1 MQEPFN
7 SLAMKTS
14 KRLFFHFFPFLLY
27 LFFSFLASAYGH
39 EDVSRRNAV
48 VKVVE
53 HAGPAVVN
61 INTEEIVS
69 QRPNPFY
76 GFGDPFFDDFFN
88 LYRPPRDYRRQ
99 SLGSGVI
106 INSSGYILTNEH
118 VISHATSITVTLI
131 DKREFNA
138 KLIGADPRTDVAVI
152 KIDAKEALPFI
163 KMGRS
168 DDLLI
173 GESVIAIGNPF
184 GLSHTVTTGVISS
197 LNRNI
202 KAGQNRVYTNF
213 IQLDASINPGNSG
226 GPLLN
231 INGELIGINTAIY
244 QRGKGIGFAI
254 PINKAKPI
262 VDDLIRY
269 GEVHQ
274 GWLGFIVQPLT
285 PELADIFGIPDY
297 KGVLVSRIFK
307 DSPSEKAGLKRG
319 DIVHAMDGQ
328 KINSPK
334 DFHNQI
340 SFYSAGNKIAIGFI
354 RNGKKKTI
362 QLITTPIPESLAE
375 ELAKSWLGVNVSEI
389 TEKIAKQYNLFTRS
403 GVVITKLDRTSA
415 MARIGISQGDI
426 IRQINKQ
433 SIDGIPDFRKAIVE
447 AMKRTSVLLLSQR
460 GRYGYY
466 VTVEP

>member
-7 SLAMKTS
+7 SLGRKTS
-14 KRLFFHFFPFLLY
+14 KRLFFHFFPFLSY

-39 EDVSRRNAV
+39 EAVSRRNAV

-88 LYRPPRDYRRQ
+88 LFRPPRDYRRQ

-163 KMGRS
+163 EMGRS
-168 DDLLI
+168 DNLLI
-173 GESVIAIGNPF
+173 GESVVAIGNPF

-202 KAGQNRVYTNF
+202 QAGRNRVYTNF

-231 INGELIGINTAIY
+231 ITGELIGINTAIY
-244 QRGKGIGFAI
+244 QKGKGIGFAI

-319 DIVHAMDGQ
+319 DIIHAMDGQ

-334 DFHNQI
+334 DFHNQT
-340 SFYSAGNKIAIGFI
+340 SSYSAGNKIAIEFI
-354 RNGKKKTI
+354 RNGEKKTI
-362 QLITTPIPESLAE
+362 QLITTPIPERLAE
-375 ELAKSWLGVNVSEI
+375 ELAKSWLGVKVSEI
-389 TEKIAKQYNLFTRS
+389 TEKIARKYNLFTRS
-403 GVVITKLDRTSA
+403 GVVITNLNRTSA

-447 AMKRTSVLLLSQR
+447 AMKRNSVLFLIQR

-466 VTVEP
+466 VTVTP